1 MRQKKYAIGADI
13 GGTNLRVALVD
24 REGGIVERIKTSS
37 TDTDNVFDSLV
48 SAIDRFYSD
57 DVAGIGIGVA
67 GVIEREKGI
76 VKRSPN
82 LPSVEGIG
90 FIDGIRERFSLP
102 VCIENDANAAAL
114 GERWAGAGRE
124 FKSFVLFTLGTGIG
138 GGVIYNGHLLDIAA
152 ELGHISIEAE
162 GVRCPCGNNGCLES
176 YASAR
181 AMTGRAVESIENG
194 TESLMKGCCEGNV
207 YKISPEDI
215 YSYALEGDN
224 LARETLKTAGR
235 YLGVG
240 IASAIN
246 IFSPEAVI
254 LAGGLI
260 GAWNIY
266 VETAIREASKRAF
279 PELSGAVKILP
290 SLLKDD
296 AGAIGAARL
305 VFDKTKN
312 Q

>member
-1 MRQKKYAIGADI
+1 MKDKKYAIGADI

-24 REGGIVERIKTSS
+24 REGEIVERVKTSS

-82 LPSVEGIG
+82 LPSVEGVG
-90 FIDGIRERFSLP
+90 FIDGIRQRFSLP
-102 VCIENDANAAAL
+102 VYIENDANAAAL
-114 GERWAGAGRE
+114 GERWAGAGRK

-138 GGVIYNGHLLDIAA
+138 GGVIYDGHLLDIAA

-181 AMTGRAVESIENG
+181 AMTGRAVESIESG

-254 LAGGLI
+254 LTGGLI

-266 VETAIREASKRAF
+266 VETAIKEASKRAF
-279 PELSGAVKILP
+279 PELYGSTKILP
-290 SLLKDD
+290 SILKDD
-296 AGAIGAARL
+296 AGVIGAACL
-305 VFDKTKN
+305 VFDKTKS
-312 Q
+312 

>member
-1 MRQKKYAIGADI
+1 MTEKRYAIGADI

-24 REGGIVERIKTSS
+24 GDGSIVERYKASS
-37 TDTDNVFDSLV
+37 TDADVFDSFV
-48 SAIDRFYSD
+48 SAVGRLYSGE
-57 DVAGIGIGVA
+57 VAGIGIGVA
-67 GVIEREKGI
+67 GVIDRDKGV

-82 LPSVEGIG
+82 LPSVEGVG
-90 FIDGIRERFSLP
+90 FADAIRKRFPVP

-114 GERWAGAGRE
+114 GEKWRGAGRE
-124 FKSFVLFTLGTGIG
+124 FDSFVLFTLGTGIG
-138 GGVIYNGHLLDIAA
+138 GGVVHGGRLLDVAA
-152 ELGHISIEAE
+152 ELGHMSIVAG
-162 GVRCPCGNNGCLES
+162 GVRCLCGNNGCLES

-181 AMTGRAVESIENG
+181 AMTSRVVESIEG
-194 TESLMKGCCEGNV
+194 GAESLLKECCEGNV

-215 YSYALEGDN
+215 YNYALDGDN

-235 YLGVG
+235 HLGVG
-240 IASAIN
+240 IANAIN

-254 LAGGLI
+254 LAGGLT

-266 VETAIREASKRAF
+266 VETAIKEASKRAF
-279 PELSGAVKILP
+279 PELFGAARILP

-305 VFDKTKN
+305 AFDKAGTR
-312 Q
+312 

>member
-1 MRQKKYAIGADI
+1 MRHKRYAIGADI
-13 GGTNLRVALVD
+13 GGTNLRVALVN
-24 REGGIVERIKTSS
+24 REGEIVERVKTSS
-37 TDTDNVFDSLV
+37 TDNVFDSLV

-57 DVAGIGIGVA
+57 DIAGIGIGVA
-67 GVIEREKGI
+67 GVIERRKGI
-76 VKRSPN
+76 VIRSPN

-102 VCIENDANAAAL
+102 VYIENDANAAAL

-124 FKSFVLFTLGTGIG
+124 VKSFVLFTLGTGIG
-138 GGVIYNGHLLDIAA
+138 GGVIYDGHLLDIAA

-162 GVRCPCGNNGCLES
+162 GVRCPCGNNGCLEA

-181 AMTGRAVESIENG
+181 AMTGRAVELIENG

-215 YSYALEGDN
+215 YHYALEGDN

-240 IASAIN
+240 IAGAIN

-254 LAGGLI
+254 LAGGLT

-266 VETAIREASKRAF
+266 IETAIKEASKRAF
-279 PELSGAVKILP
+279 TELSGSIKILP
-290 SLLKDD
+290 SILKDD
-296 AGAIGAARL
+296 AGVIGAACMA
-305 VFDKTKN
+305 FDKTRN
-312 Q
+312 

>member
-1 MRQKKYAIGADI
+1 MTQKRYAIGADI

-24 REGGIVERIKTSS
+24 REGGIVERVKTSS
-37 TDTDNVFDSLV
+37 TDNNVFDSLV
-48 SAIDRFYSD
+48 SAVEGLCSD

-67 GVIEREKGI
+67 GVIERGKGI

-82 LPSVEGIG
+82 LPSVEGVG
-90 FIDGIRERFSLP
+90 FMEGIRKRFSLP
-102 VCIENDANAAAL
+102 VYVENDANAAAL
-114 GERWAGAGRE
+114 GEKWMGAGRE
-124 FKSFVLFTLGTGIG
+124 FRSFVLFTLGTGIG
-138 GGVIYNGHLLDIAA
+138 GGVVYDGKLLDIAA

-181 AMTGRAVESIENG
+181 AMTGRAVESMESG
-194 TESLMKGCCEGNV
+194 TESLMRGCCEGNV

-215 YSYALEGDN
+215 YNYALEGDN

-266 VETAIREASKRAF
+266 IETALKEASKRAF
-279 PELSGAVKILP
+279 PELYRSTRILP

-305 VFDKTKN
+305 AFDKTGS
-312 Q
+312 

>member
-1 MRQKKYAIGADI
+1 MTEKRYAIGADI

-24 REGGIVERIKTSS
+24 GDGSIVERYKASS
-37 TDTDNVFDSLV
+37 TDADVFDSFV
-48 SAIDRFYSD
+48 SAVGRLYSGE
-57 DVAGIGIGVA
+57 VAGIGIGVA
-67 GVIEREKGI
+67 GVIDRDKGV

-82 LPSVEGIG
+82 LPSVEGVG
-90 FIDGIRERFSLP
+90 FADAIRKRFPVP

-114 GERWAGAGRE
+114 GEKWRGAGRE
-124 FKSFVLFTLGTGIG
+124 FDSFVLFTLGTGIG
-138 GGVIYNGHLLDIAA
+138 GGVVHGGRLLDVAA
-152 ELGHISIEAE
+152 ELGHMSIVAG
-162 GVRCPCGNNGCLES
+162 GVRCLCGNNGCLES

-181 AMTGRAVESIENG
+181 AMTARVVESIEG
-194 TESLMKGCCEGNV
+194 GAESLLKECCEGNV

-215 YSYALEGDN
+215 YNYALDGDN

-235 YLGVG
+235 HLGVG
-240 IASAIN
+240 IANAIN

-254 LAGGLI
+254 LAGGLT

-266 VETAIREASKRAF
+266 IETAIKEASKRAF
-279 PELSGAVKILP
+279 PELFGAARILP

-305 VFDKTKN
+305 AFDKAGTR
-312 Q
+312 

>member
-1 MRQKKYAIGADI
+1 MKHKRYAIGADI
-13 GGTNLRVALVD
+13 GGTNLRVALVN
-24 REGGIVERIKTSS
+24 REGEIVERVKTAS
-37 TDTDNVFDSLV
+37 TGNIFDSLV

-102 VCIENDANAAAL
+102 VYIENDANAAAL
-114 GERWAGAGRE
+114 GEKWAGAGKE

-138 GGVIYNGHLLDIAA
+138 GGVIYDGHLLDIAA

-162 GVRCPCGNNGCLES
+162 GVRCLCGNNGCLES

-181 AMTGRAVESIENG
+181 AMTERAVELIENG
-194 TESLMKGCCEGNV
+194 TESLMKGCCEGNA

-266 VETAIREASKRAF
+266 VETAIKEASKRAF
-279 PELSGAVKILP
+279 PELYGSTKILP

-296 AGAIGAARL
+296 AGVIGSACL
-305 VFDKTKN
+305 VFDKTKS
-312 Q
+312 

>member
-1 MRQKKYAIGADI
+1 MKDKKYAIGADI

-24 REGGIVERIKTSS
+24 REGEIVERVKTSS

-48 SAIDRFYSD
+48 SAIDRFCSD

-82 LPSVEGIG
+82 LPSVEGVG
-90 FIDGIRERFSLP
+90 FIDGIRQRFSLP
-102 VCIENDANAAAL
+102 VYIENDANAAAL
-114 GERWAGAGRE
+114 GERWAGAGRK

-138 GGVIYNGHLLDIAA
+138 GGVIYDGHLLDIAA

-181 AMTGRAVESIENG
+181 AMTGRAVESIESG

-254 LAGGLI
+254 LTGGLI

-266 VETAIREASKRAF
+266 VETAIKEASKRAF
-279 PELSGAVKILP
+279 PELYGSTKILP

-296 AGAIGAARL
+296 AGVIGAACL
-305 VFDKTKN
+305 VFDKTKS
-312 Q
+312 

>member
-1 MRQKKYAIGADI
+1 MRHKRYAIGADI
-13 GGTNLRVALVD
+13 GGTNLRVALVN
-24 REGGIVERIKTSS
+24 REGEIVERVKTAS
-37 TDTDNVFDSLV
+37 TGNIFDSLV

-67 GVIEREKGI
+67 GVIEREKGT

-102 VCIENDANAAAL
+102 VYIENDANAAAL

-124 FKSFVLFTLGTGIG
+124 YKSFVLFTLGTGIG
-138 GGVIYNGHLLDIAA
+138 GGVIYDGHLLNIAA

-162 GVRCPCGNNGCLES
+162 GGRCPCGNNGCLES

-181 AMTGRAVESIENG
+181 AMTERAVELIENG
-194 TESLMKGCCEGNV
+194 TESLMKGCCEGNA

-266 VETAIREASKRAF
+266 VETAIKEASKRAF
-279 PELSGAVKILP
+279 PELYGSTKILP

-296 AGAIGAARL
+296 AGVIGSACL
-305 VFDKTKN
+305 VFDKTKS
-312 Q
+312 

>member
-1 MRQKKYAIGADI
+1 MPHKRYAIGADI

-24 REGGIVERIKTSS
+24 GEGRIVERVKASS
-37 TDTDNVFDSLV
+37 TDNDVFDSLV
-48 SAIDRFYSD
+48 SAIESLYRDGI
-57 DVAGIGIGVA
+57 AGIGLGVA
-67 GVIEREKGI
+67 GVIDREKGI
-76 VKRSPN
+76 VKSSPN
-82 LPSVEGIG
+82 LPSVEGVG

-114 GERWAGAGRE
+114 GEKWRGAGTE
-124 FKSFVLFTLGTGIG
+124 FDSFVLFTLGTGIG
-138 GGVIYNGHLLDIAA
+138 GGVVYGGRLLDVAA
-152 ELGHISIEAE
+152 ELGHMSIEAD

-181 AMTGRAVESIENG
+181 AMTGRVVEAIESG

-215 YSYALEGDN
+215 YNYALDGDN

-254 LAGGLI
+254 LAGGLT

-266 VETAIREASKRAF
+266 VETAIKEASKRAF
-279 PELSGAVKILP
+279 PELFGATKILP

-305 VFDKTKN
+305 AFDKTGN
-312 Q
+312 

>member
-1 MRQKKYAIGADI
+1 MRQKRYAIGADI

-24 REGGIVERIKTSS
+24 REGKIVERIKTSS
-37 TDTDNVFDSLV
+37 TETDDVFDSLV

-67 GVIEREKGI
+67 GVIERAKGI

-90 FIDGIRERFSLP
+90 FIDGIRQKFSLP
-102 VCIENDANAAAL
+102 VYIENDANAAAL
-114 GERWAGAGRE
+114 GESWTGAGRE
-124 FKSFVLFTLGTGIG
+124 FNSFVLFTLGTGIG
-138 GGVIYNGHLLDIAA
+138 GGVIYDGHLLDIAA
-152 ELGHISIEAE
+152 ELGHISIEAD

-181 AMTGRAVESIENG
+181 AMTGRAVESIESG

-266 VETAIREASKRAF
+266 VETAIKEASKRAF
-279 PELSGAVKILP
+279 PEIYGSTKILP

-296 AGAIGAARL
+296 AGVIGAACL
-305 VFDKTKN
+305 VFDKTN
-312 Q
+312 S